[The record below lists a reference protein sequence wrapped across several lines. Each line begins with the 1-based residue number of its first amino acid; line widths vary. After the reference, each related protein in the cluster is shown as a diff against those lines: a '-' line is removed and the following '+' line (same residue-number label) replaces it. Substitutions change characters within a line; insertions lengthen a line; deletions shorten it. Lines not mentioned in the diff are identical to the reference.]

1 VLAVVTTADLPAA
14 AQLRPGD
21 SLTFRAAR

>member
-1 VLAVVTTADLPAA
+1 VTTADLPAA

-21 SLTFRAAR
+21 SLSFRSLR